1 MIRKAILVAAALALC
16 GVVYAQESAKKS
28 AKITGFVIDVMCDT
42 GKDVDAKRHKVSC
55 ALMPD
60 CQKTGYAVV
69 SKDTSYKLDAEGN
82 RRLTEMLKAT
92 KLKQGFAVTVEGT
105 LEGDVIH
112 VDSIVEAN

>member
-16 GVVYAQESAKKS
+16 GAVYAQESAKRP
-28 AKITGFVIDVMCDT
+28 AKITGFVVDVMCDT

-60 CQKTGYAVV
+60 CEKTGFAVV

-82 RRLTEMLKAT
+82 RRVLEMLKAT
-92 KLKQGFAVTVEGT
+92 KIKQGFAVTVEGT
-105 LEGDVIH
+105 LVGDVLH
-112 VDSIVEAN
+112 ADSVIEAN